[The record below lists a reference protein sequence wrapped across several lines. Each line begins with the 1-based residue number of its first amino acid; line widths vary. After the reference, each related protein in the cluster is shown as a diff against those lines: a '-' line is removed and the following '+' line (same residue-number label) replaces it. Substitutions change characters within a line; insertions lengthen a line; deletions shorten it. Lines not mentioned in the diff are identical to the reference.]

1 MRVLFA
7 TIGIFGGSWASAIA
21 AAEID
26 ATRLFEQL
34 DANRDGHIAAE
45 EAGDGHVRLF
55 ARLVRTSD
63 DDGDGVLSADE
74 FAAGLTPVRGEKPLI
89 EKQGSRLPGSDALL
103 VMLAKMDANGDRR
116 LVADEIPERFQDA
129 FDRMLD
135 RADED
140 KDGLLSSRELAQG
153 GPRLG
158 IIATAAAA
166 RLGIDVAAELAKLS
180 PKERQAMERM
190 DAYPRPGELMANPER
205 AAELFERLDANGDGR
220 VAADEAPEGLAQLIR
235 RGDRD
240 GDGQLSKGEFQQMSR
255 RLAKFQQRSGRGR
268 PEPAMPDPVMDDE
281 QMAP

>member
-1 MRVLFA
+1 MRVLFLIVGVLGVCWA
-7 TIGIFGGSWASAIA
+7 AGSAA
-21 AAEID
+21 AAESD
-26 ATRLFEQL
+26 ASRLFKQL
-34 DANRDGHIAAE
+34 DGNRDGHVAPD
-45 EAGDGHVRLF
+45 EAGADHGRLF

-74 FAAGLTPVRGEKPLI
+74 FVAGLTPVRGEKPLI
-89 EKQGSRLPGSDALL
+89 DKQGSRLPGSDALVVL
-103 VMLAKMDANGDRR
+103 LAKMDVNGDRR

-129 FDRMLD
+129 FDRMLE

-140 KDGLLSSRELAQG
+140 KDGLLSTRELAQG

-158 IIATAAAA
+158 IIATAAAR

-190 DAYPRPGELMANPER
+190 DAYARPGELMADPEQ
-205 AAELFERLDANGDGR
+205 AAELFARLDANGDGR
-220 VAADEAPEGLAQLIR
+220 VAADEAPEGLVQLVR

-255 RLAKFQQRSGRGR
+255 RLARLQQRSGRGR
-268 PEPAMPDPVMDDE
+268 PEPAMDDE
-281 QMAP
+281 RMAP